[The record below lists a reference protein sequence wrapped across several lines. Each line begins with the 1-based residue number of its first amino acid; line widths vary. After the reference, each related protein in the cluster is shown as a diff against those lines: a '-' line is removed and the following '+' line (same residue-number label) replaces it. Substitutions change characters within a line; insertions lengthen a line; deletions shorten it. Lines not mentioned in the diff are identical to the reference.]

1 MRVVMAKEKAG
12 FPSGMPAPQIE
23 RLLALGL
30 QDFLATVKTA
40 RRDVVTQ
47 MRFTRG
53 RLNSQRGCS
62 QEIVG
67 AMHATLG
74 WGFFVLLNG
83 HVDTPKIISSAC
95 L

>member
-1 MRVVMAKEKAG
+1 
-12 FPSGMPAPQIE
+12 MPAPQIE

-83 HVDTPKIISSAC
+83 HKLLHRSNLLC
-95 L
+95 LTLESLQNGKR